1 MHLESLPLFSLTTVL
16 YPDEVLPL
24 HVFEPK
30 YKQMVEDCLAN
41 DAPFGV
47 ILNRE
52 GVLED
57 IGCTASIT
65 KVTAVGENGEKDIIV
80 TGMERFRIR
89 EVFRN
94 QLYLTA
100 DIDALLDHKAPLSA
114 SATERVI
121 AQHIKLLEL
130 AGRTPSPVMYQ
141 ERERLSFFIAH
152 NAGLTIDQKQEVLEL
167 GGESDRITYLIA
179 HLERFIPAVEEAESV
194 RKKVRSNGHFKDF
207 PPEI

>member
-1 MHLESLPLFSLTTVL
+1 
-16 YPDEVLPL
+16 
-24 HVFEPK
+24 
-30 YKQMVEDCLAN
+30 
-41 DAPFGV
+41 
-47 ILNRE
+47 
-52 GVLED
+52 
-57 IGCTASIT
+57 
-65 KVTAVGENGEKDIIV
+65 
-80 TGMERFRIR
+80 MERFRIR